1 MDLRDVKEFCIDT
14 SKYIFTIFVVIFI
27 IVYVATVQQ
36 VVGSSMSPTFENKD
50 ILILNKLHYRF
61 FDIKRFDVVSLE
73 YDDTKYLIKRV
84 IGLPGDKIEYKN
96 NVLYI
101 NGEAYEEEFLNDD
114 VITNDFSITDLGY
127 EVIPEDMYLVL
138 GDNRGDSLD
147 SRDIGLITRKDI
159 LGKVNIRIWPINKIR
174 FVK

>member
-14 SKYIFTIFVVIFI
+14 SKYIITIFVVIFI
-27 IVYVATVQQ
+27 IVYVASVQQ
-36 VVGSSMSPTFENKD
+36 VVGSSMSPTFKNQD
-50 ILILNKLHYRF
+50 ILILNKFYYRF
-61 FDIKRFDVVSLE
+61 FDIKRFDIVSLE

-96 NVLYI
+96 NILYV
-101 NGEAYEEEFLNDD
+101 NGVAIEESFLDDD
-114 VITNDFSITDLGY
+114 VVTNDFSLSDLGY
-127 EVIPEDMYLVL
+127 DVIPEDMYLVL

-147 SRDIGLITRKDI
+147 SRDIGLITKKSI

-174 FVK
+174 YVK

>member
-114 VITNDFSITDLGY
+114 VITNDFSINDLGY

-138 GDNRGDSLD
+138 GDNREDSLD
-147 SRDIGLITRKDI
+147 SRDIGLITKKDI